1 MLLVDGQPVVRDAA
15 CHATTSLIL
24 RLAEIASVQSQIE
37 QFLTAGPPALT
48 RFKTVHV
55 LQGEYAVMDA
65 AHEPQPICLCSS
77 EATTCCILALSCQS
91 SGRVGM
97 VHFDQPGKEQAKC
110 LFPLLHGMLEPDLYI
125 VGGFTEATECGH
137 RTADSLLSS
146 LEDTDLPVHVR
157 LACIGQLNTTVTG
170 APRCC
175 SLALNRTNVGM
186 SAAPVADGTD
196 KGPQAVQRLARLW
209 TRSAPDCQNIYDTTA
224 QTLRVSNLSR
234 QLSRQQVQTFRAL
247 LDLPDDQFLS
257 FVSTSPEHEADAFV
271 PGDSWFAQLVL
282 GVNTLHNVIIMK
294 TCVCRNPG
302 SI

>member
-1 MLLVDGQPVVRDAA
+1 MQVGKAPMLLVDGQPVIRDAA

-24 RLAEIASVQSQIE
+24 RLAELASVRSQIE
-37 QFLTAGPPALT
+37 QFLTAGPPALA
-48 RFKTVHV
+48 RIKTVHV

-224 QTLRVSNLSR
+224 QTLRVPNISR

-247 LDLPDDQFLS
+247 LDLPDDHFLS

-271 PGDSWFAQLVL
+271 PGDSWFAHIGAGCQH
-282 GVNTLHNVIIMK
+282 T
-294 TCVCRNPG
+294 T
-302 SI
+302 